1 MIRPTGNGCIWAMDT
16 LARSS
21 RVSQAPPR
29 RRVRRQIGL
38 PAVGCHGQDIN
49 NAAWVAASTK
59 FLTRR
64 CAVWNWRRALVSKC
78 RSQSSRLVSS
88 CVRRSGRAAEFG
100 SRKPHGY
107 LDSQHEQACC
117 RSTGSRSGGGV
128 AVFLGNEKKVFV
140 IYIDQSV
147 GVAIAMFMQGTQRE
161 RPLTYD
167 DKRCYVRPGELSVNV
182 KKSSLPE
189 PTKGSDTKLSR
200 GQVA

>member
-1 MIRPTGNGCIWAMDT
+1 MLRFTPDCWQRFAMIVFPWTGYESANR
-16 LARSS
+16 RSYCNTRAAS
-21 RVSQAPPR
+21 RVP
-29 RRVRRQIGL
+29 
-38 PAVGCHGQDIN
+38 
-49 NAAWVAASTK
+49 
-59 FLTRR
+59 
-64 CAVWNWRRALVSKC
+64 
-78 RSQSSRLVSS
+78 
-88 CVRRSGRAAEFG
+88 RSGRPAEFG

-147 GVAIAMFMQGTQRE
+147 GVAIAMFMQGTERE

-167 DKRCYVRPGELSVNV
+167 DKRCYVRPGELSVHV

-189 PTKGSDTKLSR
+189 PTKGSDTKLSSEAAPQT
-200 GQVA
+200 GEV